1 MDFKITHSIPFKV
14 SRPPRPTPA
23 PLVRLWE
30 ARCVC
35 ALVTAQPKLQESSG
49 FQAGEASMTIT
60 EMTSVGRLV
69 GARWG
74 GGTGPPWRGPRALVS
89 RLGPDTTSAFH
100 DRSHG
105 LTSVDIL

>member
-1 MDFKITHSIPFKV
+1 MDFKITHSVPFKV
-14 SRPPRPTPA
+14 SRPLRPTPA

-74 GGTGPPWRGPRALVS
+74 RGDRAPLAGSASARFTFRSGHDLCIS
-89 RLGPDTTSAFH
+89 RSIS
-100 DRSHG
+100 RS
-105 LTSVDIL
+105 DEC